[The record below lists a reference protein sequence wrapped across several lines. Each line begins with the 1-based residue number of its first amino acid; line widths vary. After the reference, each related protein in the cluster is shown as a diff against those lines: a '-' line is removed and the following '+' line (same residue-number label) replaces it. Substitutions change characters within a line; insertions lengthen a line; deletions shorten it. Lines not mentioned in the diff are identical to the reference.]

1 MLNRSCKISRMIV
14 LKLNLKSRVT
24 DLQEGQHHVQAVL
37 LVDALVR
44 VLGVVAL
51 GAGVPDVVHV
61 VEPRVVQ
68 RAGRRRHQR
77 GQHLGVGG
85 QRSGSD
91 LPRPPPPAWPAPGQR
106 GNAGVSQ
113 SSAKSI

>member
-1 MLNRSCKISRMIV
+1 MIV
-14 LKLNLKSRVT
+14 LKLSLKSRVT
-24 DLQEGQHHVQAVL
+24 GLQEGQHHVQAVL

-77 GQHLGVGG
+77 GQDLGVGG
-85 QRSGSD
+85 QRSVSD
-91 LPRPPPPAWPAPGQR
+91 LPRPPPPAWPAPGGR
-106 GNAGVSQ
+106 RSEVSQ
-113 SSAKSI
+113 